1 MEINDLTHTV
11 IGCAFKVHKVLGAG
25 FLEKVYENA
34 LKIELEKLDI
44 DARQQE
50 ELPVWYESHIVG
62 VYFPDLWIVDQ
73 LIIGIKAVQN
83 LATEHEVKLVHYLA
97 ATGIDNGLLLNF
109 GASVG
114 VKRKFREYK
123 PRNPLIRSLLHQ
135 TD

>member
-62 VYFPDLWIVDQ
+62 VYFPDTCGSSI
-73 LIIGIKAVQN
+73 
-83 LATEHEVKLVHYLA
+83 
-97 ATGIDNGLLLNF
+97 
-109 GASVG
+109 
-114 VKRKFREYK
+114 
-123 PRNPLIRSLLHQ
+123 SLLSKSRPFRI
-135 TD
+135 